1 MTVAIVN
8 YGVGNVGSLVNML
21 ERKCGVQCQILEG
34 GGILNEGIS
43 HCILPGVGHFGFAA
57 EELRN
62 RGLQNQLKSFLET
75 GGQLLGICLGAQ
87 LLMEYSEEGDAD
99 GLGFI
104 PGQVKK
110 FQKGHLR
117 DGERIPNMGWSD
129 VEPTGRKLLMDGGE
143 SMRFYFVHSYH
154 MVPRDEDDVYMT
166 ADFAG
171 GITAAVKRGNV
182 TGVQFH
188 PEKSHA
194 FGIAFL
200 KSWLSE
206 S

>member
-1 MTVAIVN
+1 MTVAIIN

-21 ERKCGVQCQILEG
+21 ERKCGAQCEIFEG
-34 GGILNEGIS
+34 GGILNEGIT

-57 EELRN
+57 EELRKS
-62 RGLQNQLKSFLET
+62 GLHSQLKSFLET

-87 LLMEYSEEGDAD
+87 LLLESSEEGDAD

-104 PGQVKK
+104 SGHVKK
-110 FQKGHLR
+110 FHEGHLSQ
-117 DGERIPNMGWSD
+117 GECIPHMGWSD
-129 VEPTGRKLLMDGGE
+129 VQLVGRKSDMKGDN

-154 MVPRDEDDVYMT
+154 MVPQDRNDVFMT

-171 GITAAVKRGNV
+171 GFTAAVKRGNV

>member
-34 GGILNEGIS
+34 GGILHEGVS

-62 RGLQNQLKSFLET
+62 RGLQNQLKSFLEI

-87 LLMEYSEEGDAD
+87 LLLEYSEEGDAG

-110 FQKGHLR
+110 FQKRHLR
-117 DGERIPNMGWSD
+117 EGERIPHMGWSD
-129 VEPTGRKLLMDGGE
+129 VQCATRESDWMDYD
-143 SMRFYFVHSYH
+143 SLRFYFVHSYH
-154 MVPRDEDDVYMT
+154 MVPRDLDDVYMT

-171 GITAAVKRGNV
+171 GFTAAVKRGNV

-194 FGIAFL
+194 YGITFL